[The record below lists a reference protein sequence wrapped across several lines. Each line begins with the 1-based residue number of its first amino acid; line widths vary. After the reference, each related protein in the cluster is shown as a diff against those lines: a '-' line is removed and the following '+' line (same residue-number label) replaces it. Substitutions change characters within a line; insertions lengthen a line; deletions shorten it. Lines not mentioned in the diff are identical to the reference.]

1 MIEKTNTIEL
11 LNQTKNLPDLPGVYK
26 MFSRENKCIY
36 VGKAKNL
43 KKRVSSYFLNLKSHT
58 RKTQALVM
66 HTKSFDVTITENE
79 NEALILES
87 NLIKEYRPRYNILLR
102 DDKSYPFIMLEDNQT
117 FPRLVFYRGP
127 RNQKKKFFGPF
138 PSVFS
143 VKSTLNMLH
152 KTFQIRQCE
161 KSVFENRSRPCL
173 QYQIQRCSAPC
184 VGLIDESSYKK
195 DLNSAIMALEGKS
208 VELLEKLNAEM
219 ESESKSLNFESAAR
233 LRDQI
238 KNLSSLQL
246 EQSVDNNKGDTDI
259 IAVSYESGIACIQIF
274 FVRKGR
280 VLGSKSYFPSNT
292 SGWATQVILDA
303 FLNQFYLTYHNDREI
318 PSVIVI
324 NRPIADADNLKM
336 AIKQVYGKSV
346 NITIQPMRGNNKKL
360 MELATKNCGIA
371 LKRRLASQ
379 VSYGKRW
386 LSLTHE
392 LGVSQLNS
400 VECFDISHL
409 GGEHPVASCVVF
421 DSDGPKKSSY
431 RKFKIETAKASDD
444 YSGMLEVLQRRFKRV
459 LTERGILPDLLL
471 VDGGKGQ
478 VKQAF
483 KTICDLKIRSIK
495 ILGISKGISRKDGLE
510 RFVSINEQ
518 GQFKELNF
526 SDDTK
531 FILQY
536 IRDEAHR
543 FAVDAQRRSRS
554 KNKTKSRLD
563 SIEGIGNKRRSK
575 LVKHFGG
582 VVGVERAG
590 VSDLERVPGI
600 SRNLAQKIYDSL
612 RL

>member
-1 MIEKTNTIEL
+1 MIVKANTIDL

-26 MFSRENKCIY
+26 MFSLEEKCIY

-43 KKRVSSYFLNLKSHT
+43 KKRVSSYFLNLKNHT
-58 RKTQALVM
+58 RKTQALVVN
-66 HTKSFDVTITENE
+66 TASFDVTITENE

-87 NLIKEYRPRYNILLR
+87 NLIKEDRPRYNILLR
-102 DDKSYPFIMLEDNQT
+102 DDKSYPFIMLEDNYT

-127 RNQKKKFFGPF
+127 RSRKKKFFGPF

-184 VGLIDESSYKK
+184 VGLIDEGSYRK

-219 ESESKSLNFESAAR
+219 ETESKSLNFEGAAR

-259 IAVSYESGIACIQIF
+259 IAIKYESGIACIQIF

-292 SGWATQVILDA
+292 SGWSSQVILDA
-303 FLNQFYLTYHNDREI
+303 FLNQFYLTYHNDREA

-324 NRPIADADNLKM
+324 NQSIADADNLKM
-336 AIKQVYGKSV
+336 AIKQVWGKSV
-346 NITIQPMRGNNKKL
+346 NVTVRPLKGNNRKL
-360 MELATKNCGIA
+360 MELATKNCDLA

-386 LSLTHE
+386 LSLARE
-392 LGVSQLNS
+392 LGVPQLNS

-409 GGEHPVASCVVF
+409 GGEYPVASCVVF
-421 DSDGPKKSSY
+421 DSNGPKKSSY

-444 YSGMLEVLQRRFKRV
+444 YSAMFEVLQRRFKRI
-459 LTERGILPDLLL
+459 LTEGGVLPDLLL

-483 KTICDLKIRSIK
+483 KIISDLKIRSVK

-510 RFVSINEQ
+510 RFISISKE
-518 GQFKELNF
+518 GQFKQLSFNDE
-526 SDDTK
+526 TK
-531 FILQY
+531 FVLQY

-543 FAVDAQRRSRS
+543 FALDAQRKSRS
-554 KNKTKSRLD
+554 KNKTRSRLD
-563 SIEGIGNKRRSK
+563 SIDGIGSKRRSK

-582 VVGVERAG
+582 VVGVEKAG

-600 SRNLAQKIYDSL
+600 SRSLAQKIYDSL
-612 RL
+612 RF

>member
-1 MIEKTNTIEL
+1 MVSETNTVDL

-26 MFSRENKCIY
+26 MFSAENKCIY

-43 KKRVSSYFLNLKSHT
+43 KKRVSSYFLNLKNHT
-58 RKTQALVM
+58 RKTQALVVN
-66 HTKSFDVTITENE
+66 TVSFDVTVTENE

-102 DDKSYPFIMLEDNQT
+102 DDKSYPFIMLEDNHS

-127 RNQKKKFFGPF
+127 RSQGKKFFGPF

-173 QYQIQRCSAPC
+173 QHQIRRCSAPC
-184 VGLIDESSYKK
+184 VGLIDELAYKK

-208 VELLEKLNAEM
+208 AELFDKLNAEM
-219 ESESKSLNFESAAR
+219 DTESNNLNFESAAR
-233 LRDQI
+233 FRDQI
-238 KNLSSLQL
+238 KSLSSLQL
-246 EQSVDNNKGDTDI
+246 EQSVDNHKGDVDV
-259 IAVSYESGIACIQIF
+259 IAIGYESGIACIQIF

-292 SGWATQVILDA
+292 SGWSSEVILNA
-303 FLNQFYLTYHNDREI
+303 FLNQFYLTYHNDRET

-324 NRPIADADNLKM
+324 NQQIADADNLKI
-336 AIKQVYGKSV
+336 AIKHVCGKTVSISTNPV
-346 NITIQPMRGNNKKL
+346 KGNNKKL
-360 MELATKNCGIA
+360 MELALKNCELA

-379 VSYGKRW
+379 VSFGKRW
-386 LSLTHE
+386 LSLANE
-392 LGVSQLNS
+392 LGVLQLNT

-421 DSDGPKKSSY
+421 DSSGPKKSSY

-444 YSGMLEVLQRRFKRV
+444 YSAMLEVLQRRLKRTLNEGGV
-459 LTERGILPDLLL
+459 LPDLLL

-483 KTICDLKIRSIK
+483 KTVHDLKIESVK

-510 RFVSINEQ
+510 RFIAIDQEGNFKQMSFNNE
-518 GQFKELNF
+518 
-526 SDDTK
+526 TK
-531 FILQY
+531 FLLQY

-543 FAVDAQRRSRS
+543 FAVDAQRKSRS
-554 KNKTKSRLD
+554 KSKTRSRLD
-563 SIEGIGNKRRSK
+563 SIEGIGNKRRSN

-600 SRNLAQKIYDSL
+600 SRSLARKIYDSL